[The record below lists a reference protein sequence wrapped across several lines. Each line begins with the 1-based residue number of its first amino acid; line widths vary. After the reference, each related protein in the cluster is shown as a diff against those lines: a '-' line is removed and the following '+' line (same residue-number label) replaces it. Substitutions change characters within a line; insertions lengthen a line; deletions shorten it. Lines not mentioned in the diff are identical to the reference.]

1 MKGPFPLYLGL
12 RNLLGRRRRL
22 SPHLLG
28 SILGIALSL
37 VPLIVVMEVAD
48 GMIEG
53 ITRRYLEVG
62 TYHAQ
67 VLLPM
72 ADASALQAEAE
83 ALRSQP
89 GVRYALVEQ
98 QGLGLAAGPKG
109 RSAVTIRAVPA
120 DLYAQDEGFRRY
132 FRMEAGAFDL
142 ASAGSLLLGR
152 ELAGRLGVGVGDRL
166 RLLTLRG
173 SDRGSA
179 IAAPK
184 ALGSLQA
191 SGRGLPLVSNFT
203 VRGIFSTGYQELDKL
218 WVYVPLTAAGRLLGE
233 SGGERFIGLKLDDP
247 FRGLERRLSR
257 LRLPEEAQ
265 VYSWYQL
272 EKASYKSFQTTRA
285 LLLFIMALIV
295 AVAAVNVS
303 SSRVRVVLEKT
314 QEIAMLKAMGAGPWE
329 IGLAFTVTAAATG
342 LAGTALGLA
351 LGALV
356 AVNINALLAELE
368 RILNLAGRAAFFL
381 LSPFLPLL
389 HLPPPPAVRLF
400 NAEFYLEKIP
410 VTLSFRELAA
420 VAAATMLLAILAAW
434 LPARRASAIRP
445 LEVLRRA

>member
-1 MKGPFPLYLGL
+1 VRGSFALRLGL
-12 RNLLGRRRRL
+12 RNLLGRRRGL
-22 SPHLLG
+22 SPHLAG
-28 SILGIALSL
+28 SVLGIALSL
-37 VPLIVVMEVAD
+37 VPLVVVMEVAD

-67 VLLPM
+67 VFLPM
-72 ADASALQAEAE
+72 ADASRLQAEA
-83 ALRSQP
+83 ADLRAQP
-89 GVRYALVEQ
+89 GVRYALVEH

-120 DLYAQDEGFRRY
+120 ELYAEDDGFRRY
-132 FRMEAGAFDL
+132 FRLEAGGFEL

-152 ELAGRLGVGVGDRL
+152 ELAARLGVGVGDSL

-173 SDRGSA
+173 PGSA
-179 IAAPK
+179 LP
-184 ALGSLQA
+184 G
-191 SGRGLPLVSNFT
+191 GRGLPLVSRFT

-218 WVYVPLTAAGRLLGE
+218 WVYVPLSSAGRLLGG

-247 FRGLERRLSR
+247 FRGLERRLAR

-303 SSRVRVVLEKT
+303 SSLVMVVLERT
-314 QEIAMLKAMGAGPWE
+314 PEIAMLKAMGAGPWA
-329 IGLAFTVTAAATG
+329 IGLAFAVTAAATG
-342 LAGTALGLA
+342 LAGTILGLA
-351 LGALV
+351 LGGLV
-356 AVNINALLAELE
+356 AVNINALLAGLE
-368 RILNLAGRAAFFL
+368 RALNLGSRAAFAV
-381 LSPFLPLL
+381 LSPFLP
-389 HLPPPPAVRLF
+389 LPPPPAVRLF
-400 NAEFYLEKIP
+400 NAEFYLEQIP
-410 VTLSFRELAA
+410 VNLSFRQLVV
-420 VAAATMLLAILAAW
+420 VAAATMLLSVLAAW
-434 LPARRASAIRP
+434 LPARRAGAIRP
-445 LEVLRRA
+445 LEVLRRS

>member
-1 MKGPFPLYLGL
+1 MRGPFPLYLGL
-12 RNLLGRRRRL
+12 RNLLGRRNRL

-37 VPLIVVMEVAD
+37 VPLVVVMEVAD

-53 ITRRYLEVG
+53 ITRRFLEVG

-72 ADASALQAEAE
+72 ADVEALQAEAA

-89 GVRYALVEQ
+89 GVRYVLVEQ

-132 FRMEAGAFDL
+132 FRMLEGGFDL

-152 ELAGRLGVGVGDRL
+152 ELAARLGVGVGERL

-173 SDRGSA
+173 N
-179 IAAPK
+179 
-184 ALGSLQA
+184 
-191 SGRGLPLVSNFT
+191 GRGLPLVSSFT

-218 WVYVPLTAAGRLLGE
+218 WVYVPLASAGRLLGE
-233 SGGERFIGLKLDDP
+233 AGGERFIGLKLDDP
-247 FRGLERRLSR
+247 FRGLERGLSR
-257 LRLPEEAQ
+257 LRLPEQAQ

-303 SSRVRVVLEKT
+303 SSLVMVVLEKT
-314 QEIAMLKAMGAGPWE
+314 PEIAMLKAMGAGPWE
-329 IGLAFTVTAAATG
+329 IGFGFTVTAAATG
-342 LAGTALGLA
+342 LAGTALGLG

-356 AVNINALLAELE
+356 AVNINALLAGLE
-368 RILNLAGRAAFFL
+368 RVLNLASRAIFAL
-381 LSPFLPLL
+381 LSPLLP
-389 HLPPPPAVRLF
+389 LPPPPAVRLF
-400 NAEFYLEKIP
+400 NTEFYLEQIP
-410 VTLSFRELAA
+410 VTLGFRELAA
-420 VAAATMLLAILAAW
+420 MAAATMLLAVLAAW
-434 LPARRASAIRP
+434 LPARRAAAIRP

>member
-1 MKGPFPLYLGL
+1 MRVLFPLYLGL

-37 VPLIVVMEVAD
+37 VPLLVVMEVAD

-53 ITRRYLEVG
+53 ITRRFLEVG

-72 ADASALQAEAE
+72 AGAETLQALAA

-120 DLYAQDEGFRRY
+120 ELYAQDEGFRRY
-132 FRMEAGAFDL
+132 FRLEAGGFEL

-173 SDRGSA
+173 
-179 IAAPK
+179 
-184 ALGSLQA
+184 
-191 SGRGLPLVSNFT
+191 GRGLPLVSSFT

-218 WVYVPLTAAGRLLGE
+218 WVYVPLASAGRLLGE
-233 SGGERFIGLKLDDP
+233 NGGERFIGLKLDDP
-247 FRGLERRLSR
+247 FRGLERQLAR

-265 VYSWYQL
+265 VYGWYQL

-303 SSRVRVVLEKT
+303 SSLVMVVLEKT
-314 QEIAMLKAMGAGPWE
+314 PEIAMLKAMGAGPWE
-329 IGLAFTVTAAATG
+329 IGLGFTVTAAATG

-356 AVNINALLAELE
+356 AVNINGLLAGLE
-368 RILNLAGRAAFFL
+368 RVLNLGGRAAFAL
-381 LSPFLPLL
+381 LSPLLPLL
-389 HLPPPPAVRLF
+389 PPPAVRLF
-400 NAEFYLEKIP
+400 NTEFYLEQIP
-410 VTLSFRELAA
+410 VNLSFRELAA
-420 VAAATMLLAILAAW
+420 VAAATMLLSVLAAW
-434 LPARRASAIRP
+434 LPARRAGAIRP

>member
-1 MKGPFPLYLGL
+1 MRGLFPLYLGL

-37 VPLIVVMEVAD
+37 VPLIVVLEVAD

-53 ITRRYLEVG
+53 ITRRFLEVG

-67 VLLPM
+67 VVLPM
-72 ADASALQAEAE
+72 ASAETLEATAA
-83 ALRSQP
+83 ALRAQP
-89 GVRYALVEQ
+89 GVQYALVEQ

-109 RSAVTIRAVPA
+109 RSAVTIRAVPGE
-120 DLYAQDEGFRRY
+120 LYEQDEGFRRY
-132 FRMEAGAFDL
+132 FRLEAGSFDL

-173 SDRGSA
+173 S
-179 IAAPK
+179 
-184 ALGSLQA
+184 
-191 SGRGLPLVSNFT
+191 GRSLPLVSSFT

-218 WVYVPLTAAGRLLGE
+218 WAYVPLQAAERLLGAR
-233 SGGERFIGLKLDDP
+233 GGSRFIGLKLDDP
-247 FRGLERRLSR
+247 FNGLERKLARLD
-257 LRLPEEAQ
+257 LPEQAQ

-285 LLLFIMALIV
+285 LLLFIMAMIV

-303 SSRVRVVLEKT
+303 SSLVMVVLEKT
-314 QEIAMLKAMGAGPWE
+314 PEIAMLKAMGAGPWA
-329 IGLAFTVTAAATG
+329 IGLAFTVTALATG
-342 LAGTALGLA
+342 LAGTVLGLA

-356 AVNINALLAELE
+356 SANINALLAGLE
-368 RILNLAGRAAFFL
+368 RILNLSGRAAFLL
-381 LSPFLPLL
+381 LSPILRLPR
-389 HLPPPPAVRLF
+389 PPDIRLF
-400 NAEFYLEKIP
+400 NTEFYLEQIP
-410 VTLSFRELAA
+410 ISLSFRELA
-420 VAAATMLLAILAAW
+420 VIAAATMLLAVLAAW
-434 LPARRASAIRP
+434 LPARRAGGIRP

>member
-1 MKGPFPLYLGL
+1 VRGPFPLYLGL

-72 ADASALQAEAE
+72 AGTEALLAEAA

-98 QGLGLAAGPKG
+98 QGLGLASGPKG

-120 DLYAQDEGFRRY
+120 ELYAQDEGFRRY
-132 FRMEAGAFDL
+132 FRLEAGSFDL

-173 SDRGSA
+173 NGRDSAIPGDRGTSA
-179 IAAPK
+179 VR
-184 ALGSLQA
+184 A
-191 SGRGLPLVSNFT
+191 SGRGLPLVSSFT

-218 WVYVPLTAAGRLLGE
+218 WVYVSLASAGRLLGE
-233 SGGERFIGLKLDDP
+233 NGGERFIGLKLDDP

-257 LRLPEEAQ
+257 LRLPEQAQ

-303 SSRVRVVLEKT
+303 SSLVMVVLEKT
-314 QEIAMLKAMGAGPWE
+314 QEIAMLKALGAGPWE

-342 LAGTALGLA
+342 LAGTVLGLA
-351 LGALV
+351 LGAMV
-356 AVNINALLAELE
+356 AVNINALLAGLE
-368 RILNLAGRAAFFL
+368 WILNLGGRAAFFL
-381 LSPFLPLL
+381 LSALLPLPQ
-389 HLPPPPAVRLF
+389 PPPLRLF
-400 NAEFYLEKIP
+400 NPEFYLERIP
-410 VTLSFRELAA
+410 ITLSFRELAA
-420 VAAATMLLAILAAW
+420 VAAATMLLAVLAAW
-434 LPARRASAIRP
+434 LPARRAGAIRP
-445 LEVLRRA
+445 LEILRRA

>member
-1 MKGPFPLYLGL
+1 MRGLFPLYLGL
-12 RNLLGRRRRL
+12 RNLLGRRHRL

-37 VPLIVVMEVAD
+37 VPLVVVMEVAD

-72 ADASALQAEAE
+72 ASAETLQAEAA
-83 ALRSQP
+83 ALRTQP
-89 GVRYALVEQ
+89 GIRYALVEQ

-120 DLYAQDEGFRRY
+120 ELYAQDEGFRRY
-132 FRMEAGAFDL
+132 FRMDEGGFDL

-173 SDRGSA
+173 A
-179 IAAPK
+179 
-184 ALGSLQA
+184 
-191 SGRGLPLVSNFT
+191 RGLPLVSSFT

-218 WVYVPLTAAGRLLGE
+218 WVYVPLSSAGRLLGE
-233 SGGERFIGLKLDDP
+233 AGGERFIGLKLDDP
-247 FRGLERRLSR
+247 FGGLERRLAR
-257 LRLPEEAQ
+257 LRLPEEAR

-303 SSRVRVVLEKT
+303 SSLVMVVLEKT
-314 QEIAMLKAMGAGPWE
+314 PEIAMLKAMGAGPWE
-329 IGLAFTVTAAATG
+329 IGLGFTVTAAATG

-356 AVNINALLAELE
+356 AVNINALLAGLE
-368 RILNLAGRAAFFL
+368 RVLNLGGRAVFAV
-381 LSPFLPLL
+381 LSPLLP
-389 HLPPPPAVRLF
+389 LPPPPAVRLF
-400 NAEFYLEKIP
+400 NTEFYLEQIP
-410 VTLSFRELAA
+410 VTLSFRELASVA
-420 VAAATMLLAILAAW
+420 VATLLLSVLAAW
-434 LPARRASAIRP
+434 LPARRAGAIRP
-445 LEVLRRA
+445 LEVLRRG

>member
-1 MKGPFPLYLGL
+1 MRGLFPLYLGL

-37 VPLIVVMEVAD
+37 VPLIVVLEVAD

-53 ITRRYLEVG
+53 ITRRFLEVG

-67 VLLPM
+67 VVLPM
-72 ADASALQAEAE
+72 ASAETLEATAA
-83 ALRSQP
+83 ALRAQP
-89 GVRYALVEQ
+89 GVQYALVEQ

-109 RSAVTIRAVPA
+109 RSAVTIRAVPGE
-120 DLYAQDEGFRRY
+120 LYEQDEGFRRY
-132 FRMEAGAFDL
+132 FRLEAGSFDL

-173 SDRGSA
+173 S
-179 IAAPK
+179 
-184 ALGSLQA
+184 
-191 SGRGLPLVSNFT
+191 GRSLPLVSSFT

-218 WVYVPLTAAGRLLGE
+218 WAYVPLQAAERLLGAR
-233 SGGERFIGLKLDDP
+233 GGSRFIGLKLDDP
-247 FRGLERRLSR
+247 FNGLERKLARLD
-257 LRLPEEAQ
+257 LPEQAQ

-285 LLLFIMALIV
+285 LLLFIMAMIV

-303 SSRVRVVLEKT
+303 SSLVMVVLEKT
-314 QEIAMLKAMGAGPWE
+314 PEIAMLKAMGAGPWA
-329 IGLAFTVTAAATG
+329 IGLAFTVTALATG
-342 LAGTALGLA
+342 LAGTVLGLA

-356 AVNINALLAELE
+356 SANINALLAGLE
-368 RILNLAGRAAFFL
+368 RILNLAGRAAFLL
-381 LSPFLPLL
+381 LSPILRLPR
-389 HLPPPPAVRLF
+389 PPDIRLF
-400 NAEFYLEKIP
+400 NTEFYLEQIP
-410 VTLSFRELAA
+410 ISLSFRELA
-420 VAAATMLLAILAAW
+420 VIAAATMLLAVLAAW
-434 LPARRASAIRP
+434 LPARRAGGIRP